1 MKGERPE
8 MESMGTSE
16 VVAAHVAV
24 DGTFLAVLANGRVF
38 AGFTPD
44 DRQEFFRKMTG
55 EEPPEELDY
64 FWSEVPPVPGTEA
77 GFKRS

>member
-1 MKGERPE
+1 MASERSD
-8 MESMGTSE
+8 MASMGNSE

-38 AGFTPD
+38 AGITPD
-44 DRQEFFRKMTG
+44 DRQEFFRKLTG

-64 FWSEVPPVPGTEA
+64 FWSEMPPVPGTEA
-77 GFKRS
+77 GFNRD